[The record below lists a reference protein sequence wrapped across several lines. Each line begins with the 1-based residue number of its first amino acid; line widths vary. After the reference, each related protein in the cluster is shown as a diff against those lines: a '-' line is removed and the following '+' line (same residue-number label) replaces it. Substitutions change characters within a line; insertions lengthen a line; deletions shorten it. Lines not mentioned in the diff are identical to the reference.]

1 MKKILLFA
9 ALMIGA
15 NNVSAQALS
24 QGTILVDA
32 YYGFPNLYKT
42 ILSSTYESLGDN
54 YNVTGYG
61 PVGVRGEYLMSEK
74 VGVGID
80 FGMNSLGVSY
90 DYTGSTMD
98 TATQTYPTYSDEIS
112 TTKIGVMVTLNYH
125 IVNTDKVDFYFVAGA
140 GYKNR
145 SWKYESTDPN
155 YESTT
160 VSGTLIPVA
169 ARIGIG
175 TRFWFT
181 DNIGAN
187 VDLGFGHSGLLNAG
201 LSFKF

>member
-1 MKKILLFA
+1 MIVSKIESNSLVNSCFSFGTLP
-9 ALMIGA
+9 GSSA
-15 NNVSAQALS
+15 NNSLS
-24 QGTILVDA
+24 LKL
-32 YYGFPNLYKT
+32 F
-42 ILSSTYESLGDN
+42 
-54 YNVTGYG
+54 
-61 PVGVRGEYLMSEK
+61 
-74 VGVGID
+74 
-80 FGMNSLGVSY
+80 NS
-90 DYTGSTMD
+90 
-98 TATQTYPTYSDEIS
+98 
-112 TTKIGVMVTLNYH
+112 
-125 IVNTDKVDFYFVAGA
+125 DKVDFYFVAGA

-145 SWKYESTDPN
+145 SWKYDSTDPD